1 MVPFATVRG
10 HGTVLHTGGGGLVP
24 RGTRVQVFDSIFEV
38 FLALGTLVGVV
49 VLGYMVVK
57 AYQYRAAAD
66 HDDGDVS
73 RPVLGELPRGSE
85 GGGKLFVS
93 FGMSA
98 IIVVSLVAWTYLTLL
113 YVEDPGRSAADPD
126 AIEVEVIGAQFS
138 WTFVYPNGH
147 RTNVLRAPAGTDV
160 HLSVTSRDVFH
171 NFGVPGL
178 RVKSDA
184 IPGQTTETWFVAD
197 EPGTYAAHCYELC
210 GSGHSFMD
218 TEVVIMEPDDYEAW
232 YANTSASDGSTNAS
246 AANASGSDGPARL
259 AATAGGVGA

>member
-1 MVPFATVRG
+1 MVPCDTVRG
-10 HGTVLHTGGGGLVP
+10 LALPLHTGGGGLVP

-38 FLALGTLVGVV
+38 FLVLGTLVGAV
-49 VLGYMVVK
+49 VLGYMGLK
-57 AYQYRAAAD
+57 AFQYRRGAE

-93 FGMSA
+93 FGLSA
-98 IIVVSLVAWTYLTLL
+98 VVVVSLISWTYLTLL
-113 YVEDPGRSAADPD
+113 YVEDPGRSAADPE
-126 AIEVEVIGAQFS
+126 ALEVEVIGGQFS

-147 RTNVLRAPAGTDV
+147 RSTVLRAPADTDV
-160 HLSVTSRDVFH
+160 HLTVTSRDVFH

-178 RVKSDA
+178 RVKTDA
-184 IPGQTTETWFVAD
+184 IPGQTTSTWFVAD

-218 TEVVIMEPDDYEAW
+218 TEVVIMEPADYEAW
-232 YANTSASDGSTNAS
+232 YANTSASAGPANAS
-246 AANASGSDGPARL
+246 APNATVSDGPTRL
-259 AATAGGVGA
+259 PTTAKGVGA